1 MLSSVAERLYWMSRY
16 LERSENV
23 ARLIQSYNH
32 LIFDIPIGAEPDWFI
47 LIEVLDAN
55 ETFNRVISERT
66 EANVHRFLISRTTIS
81 NSITYSINSA
91 RENARTTRDVLP
103 EDVWEEANHLHI
115 YASENASKSIGRRS
129 RLVFLEEIIKRLQAL
144 NGLMESSLLRDDA
157 YRFIS
162 IGRKIER
169 ADMTARILKVAG
181 GDIIS
186 RENQHVDLQPFL
198 WGAVLDALYAK
209 SAFRR
214 IKGPV
219 ISKEQTLDFVLNST
233 DFPRSIAY
241 CINDIDR
248 EVANLPEN
256 SELKK
261 ILRKQKKIINTY
273 NVQNVGFEQIEK
285 FNKEFQNNLI
295 AMNKTLY
302 KNWFDR

>member
-23 ARLIQSYNH
+23 ARLVQSYNH

-47 LIEVLDAN
+47 LIEVLDADETFDHVINERN
-55 ETFNRVISERT
+55 ET
-66 EANVHRFLISRTTIS
+66 NVHRFLISRTTIS

-103 EDVWEEANHLHI
+103 EDVWEQANQLHI
-115 YASENASKSIGRRS
+115 YASENASKSVGRRS

-144 NGLMESSLLRDDA
+144 NGLIESSLLRDDA

-181 GDIIS
+181 GDILS
-186 RENQHVDLQPFL
+186 RENQFIDLQPFL
-198 WGAVLDALYAK
+198 WGALLDALYAK

-219 ISKEQTLDFVLNST
+219 ISKEQTLDFILNCT
-233 DFPRSIAY
+233 NFPRSISH

-248 EVANLPEN
+248 EVTNLPES
-256 SELKK
+256 SELKI
-261 ILRKQKKIINTY
+261 ILKRQKRLINKY
-273 NVQNVGFEQIEK
+273 NVKDVCFEQIEK
-285 FNKEFQNNLI
+285 FNKEFQNNLS

>member
-47 LIEVLDAN
+47 LIEVLDAY
-55 ETFNRVISERT
+55 ETFDRVISERT

-81 NSITYSINSA
+81 NSIAYSINSA

-103 EDVWEEANHLHI
+103 EDVWEQANHLHI

-129 RLVFLEEIIKRLQAL
+129 RIVFLEEIIKRLQAL

-186 RENQHVDLQPFL
+186 RENQHIDLQPFL
-198 WGAVLDALYAK
+198 WGALLDALYAK

>member
-47 LIEVLDAN
+47 LIEVLDAY
-55 ETFNRVISERT
+55 ETFDRVISERT

-81 NSITYSINSA
+81 NSIAYSINSA

-103 EDVWEEANHLHI
+103 EDVWEQANHLHI

-129 RLVFLEEIIKRLQAL
+129 RIVFLEEIIKSLQAL

-285 FNKEFQNNLI
+285 FNKEFQNSLI

>member
-1 MLSSVAERLYWMSRY
+1 
-16 LERSENV
+16 
-23 ARLIQSYNH
+23 
-32 LIFDIPIGAEPDWFI
+32 
-47 LIEVLDAN
+47 
-55 ETFNRVISERT
+55 
-66 EANVHRFLISRTTIS
+66 
-81 NSITYSINSA
+81 
-91 RENARTTRDVLP
+91 
-103 EDVWEEANHLHI
+103 
-115 YASENASKSIGRRS
+115 
-129 RLVFLEEIIKRLQAL
+129 
-144 NGLMESSLLRDDA
+144 
-157 YRFIS
+157 
-162 IGRKIER
+162 
-169 ADMTARILKVAG
+169 MTARILKVAG

-186 RENQHVDLQPFL
+186 RENQHRAAFFVAL
-198 WGAVLDALYAK
+198 LDGMLK
-209 SAFRR
+209 VPLEESS
-214 IKGPV
+214 GPV

>member
-16 LERSENV
+16 LERAENV

>member
-129 RLVFLEEIIKRLQAL
+129 RIVFLEEIIKRLQAL

>member
-47 LIEVLDAN
+47 LIEVLDAY
-55 ETFNRVISERT
+55 ETFDRVISERT

-81 NSITYSINSA
+81 NSIAYSINSA

-103 EDVWEEANHLHI
+103 EDVWEQANHLHI

-129 RLVFLEEIIKRLQAL
+129 RIVFLEEIIKRLQAL

-186 RENQHVDLQPFL
+186 RENQHIDLQPFL
-198 WGAVLDALYAK
+198 WGALLDALYAK

-248 EVANLPEN
+248 EVANIPEN
-256 SELKK
+256 SDLKK

-273 NVQNVGFEQIEK
+273 NVQNVGFKQIER

>member
-1 MLSSVAERLYWMSRY
+1 MERA
-16 LERSENV
+16 ENV
-23 ARLIQSYNH
+23 ARLIQGYNH

-47 LIEVLDAN
+47 LIEVLDAY
-55 ETFNRVISERT
+55 ETFDRVISERT

-103 EDVWEEANHLHI
+103 EDVWEQANHLHI

-129 RLVFLEEIIKRLQAL
+129 RLGFLEEIIKRLQAL

-186 RENQHVDLQPFL
+186 RENQHIDLQPFL
-198 WGAVLDALYAK
+198 WGALLDALYAK

>member
-47 LIEVLDAN
+47 LIEVLDAD

-103 EDVWEEANHLHI
+103 EDVWEQANHLHI

-186 RENQHVDLQPFL
+186 RENQYIDLQPFL
-198 WGAVLDALYAK
+198 WGALLDALYAK

-233 DFPRSIAY
+233 DFPRSITY

-261 ILRKQKKIINTY
+261 ILRKQKKVINTY
-273 NVQNVGFEQIEK
+273 NVQNDGFEQIEK

>member
-91 RENARTTRDVLP
+91 RENAEQLEMFFPRMYGKKRITYTSMLVKM
-103 EDVWEEANHLHI
+103 HLNQS
-115 YASENASKSIGRRS
+115 AEG
-129 RLVFLEEIIKRLQAL
+129 LGLLFLEEIIKRLQAL

-169 ADMTARILKVAG
+169 ADMMARILKVAG

>member
-103 EDVWEEANHLHI
+103 EDVWEQANHLHI

-129 RLVFLEEIIKRLQAL
+129 RIVFLEEIIKRLQAL

-186 RENQHVDLQPFL
+186 RENQHIDLQPFL
-198 WGAVLDALYAK
+198 WGALLDALYAK

-273 NVQNVGFEQIEK
+273 NVQNVGFEQIER

>member
-32 LIFDIPIGAEPDWFI
+32 LIFDIPLGAEPDWFI
-47 LIEVLDAN
+47 LIEVLDGFDSFDHHFNQRN
-55 ETFNRVISERT
+55 ES
-66 EANVHRFLISRTTIS
+66 NVHRFLISRSTVS
-81 NSITYSINSA
+81 NSITYSVNSA

-103 EDVWEEANHLHI
+103 EDVWEQANQLHI
-115 YASENASKSIGRRS
+115 YSNENGSKSIGRRS
-129 RLVFLEEIIKRLQAL
+129 RLVFLEEVIKRLQSI
-144 NGLMESSLLRDDA
+144 NGLIESSLLRDEA

-186 RENQHVDLQPFL
+186 RERQFIDLQPFL
-198 WGAVLDALYAK
+198 WGALLDALYAK

-219 ISKEQTLDFVLNST
+219 ISKEQTFDFVLNCTS
-233 DFPRSIAY
+233 FPRSIAY
-241 CINDIDR
+241 CVDDIDR
-248 EVANLPEN
+248 EVTNLPEN

-261 ILRKQKKIINTY
+261 ILRKLKRLINKH
-273 NVQNVGFEQIEK
+273 NVENADYGQIEK
-285 FNKEFQNNLI
+285 FNKEFQDNLVAI
-295 AMNKTLY
+295 NKTLY

>member
-273 NVQNVGFEQIEK
+273 NVQNVGYEQIEK